1 MSKTIMVVIDGVS
14 DGPRYR
20 PTSLELAN
28 KPGLD
33 ELARISIGGCF
44 YPIDSQTAPESDA
57 AVFSILGYDPR
68 EISIGRGLLEA
79 LGLGIRIVEGNEVVF
94 RGNFATIDPRDLK
107 IIDRRVGRSLTSEE
121 AHMLAK
127 DIEYIDLGIYGG
139 YAKVY
144 ASIGHRAVVVIGS
157 REKRL
162 SANVSNTDPAYAKE
176 GKLSVAL
183 KTYEPYI
190 APCKPLDDSEEAR
203 ITCELVNIFT
213 RKVIEILD
221 NHRINIER
229 QRKGLPKGNAILLR
243 DAEDRYPSIKPIE
256 NLYGKRFGIVAEM
269 PVERGIGALLGMEI
283 ATVSPPTGDLKKD
296 YEERLEKTL
305 ELLNRV
311 DVVYVHLKG
320 PDEPG
325 HDGDKKRK
333 IASIEAIDRYYIQRL
348 IESIDLEKNI
358 VIVTADH
365 STPPETKAHSADP
378 VPIIVASKM
387 FTKTDGFTDFS
398 EAECCSKG
406 SLGIIPHGFMVLRRI
421 FNFYLNSNQY
431 INR

>member
-1 MSKTIMVVIDGVS
+1 MTKIIMVVIDGVS
-14 DGPRYR
+14 DGLRYR

-33 ELARISIGGCF
+33 ALAKISIGGCF
-44 YPIDSQTAPESDA
+44 YPIDSRTAPESDA

-79 LGLGIRIVEGNEVVF
+79 LGLGIKIVEGNEVVF
-94 RGNFATIDPRDLK
+94 RGNFATVDPRDLK
-107 IIDRRVGRSLTSEE
+107 IIDRRVGRSLSSEE

-127 DIEYIDLGIYGG
+127 DIEYIDLGLYSG

-144 ASIGHRAVVVIGS
+144 ASIGHRTVVVIGS

-162 SANVSNTDPAYAKE
+162 SANVSNTDPAYAKD
-176 GKLSVAL
+176 GRLSIAL
-183 KTYEPYI
+183 KTYDPYI
-190 APCKPLDDSEEAR
+190 APCRPLDNSEEAR
-203 ITCELVNIFT
+203 ITCKLVDIFT
-213 RKVIEILD
+213 KKVIEILD
-221 NHRINIER
+221 GHRVNIER
-229 QRKGLPKGNAILLR
+229 QRRGLPKGNAILLR

-256 NLYGKRFGIVAEM
+256 NLYGRKFGIVAEM

-283 ATVSPPTGDLKKD
+283 ATVSPPTGDLQKD
-296 YEERLEKTL
+296 YGERLEKTL

-325 HDGDKKRK
+325 HDGDRKRK
-333 IASIEAIDRYYIQRL
+333 VASIEAIDRYYIQKL
-348 IESIDLEKNI
+348 IGSIDLEKSV

-365 STPPETKAHSADP
+365 STPPEIKAHSADP
-378 VPIIVASKM
+378 VPIIVASKRHI
-387 FTKTDGFTDFS
+387 KIDGFTGFS

-406 SLGIIPHGFMVLRRI
+406 SLGIIPHGFMVLRKV
-421 FNFYLNSNQY
+421 FDFLSK
-431 INR
+431 